1 MNADRLLEIQPGQLV
16 YHWTFI
22 GTHTSPEGQF

>member
-1 MNADRLLEIQPGQLV
+1 MNADRLLEIQPDQLV

-22 GTHTSPEGQF
+22 GTNTEGQF